1 MNDKKHGLR
10 WLRWPWS
17 LLVCLLLLLLLRLW
31 AVPVILLLAA
41 WQKKHQPDG
50 PAEGYCLQR
59 TRRRLARLV
68 WAALFL
74 LIGLAAGVFFF
85 DRLQSGRSRWG
96 AEDYFTLAAAGCLA
110 AGALAAG
117 LYEGYTDLRDAL
129 VPEQSRLARSIRSQ
143 LPHPDEAPG
152 VRELFALVDED
163 IRQNGQWFDRVA
175 VGAEWVLGDEASF
188 IPRIRAVFGR
198 DEIRRRSS
206 GKRTT
211 TTRIVEI
218 YLLDDRR
225 QVQTTALRNPNELP
239 ALMDCLKL
247 RAPDAL
253 FLPYAEYLDFCGKS
267 EEEWNR
273 LLLDYRRRK
282 GEREAQAARAPQE
295 PSTELPPAGSI
306 PPPPLVQ
313 AAARPSPQREPPQPY
328 LTLVSDQGVRQNHH
342 AFTWEDVQLA
352 AEGVTDGSYQTV
364 SLLLPGGFQ
373 WMHIQAGDAAD
384 GRYTVCVS
392 RPDPDKLRFFTT
404 RCSHRQAAAWLLE
417 FAQGQFRPEGR
428 DWKDYTRQVE
438 KAKK

>member
-1 MNDKKHGLR
+1 MKHKNQKPR
-10 WLRWPWS
+10 WPRWPWS
-17 LLVCLLLLLLLRLW
+17 LLLCILLLLVLRIW

-74 LIGLAAGVFFF
+74 LIGLAVGVFFF
-85 DRLQSGRSRWG
+85 DRLQSDRSRWG

-117 LYEGYTDLRDAL
+117 LYEGWTDLRDAL
-129 VPEQSRLARSIRSQ
+129 VPERSRLARSIRSQ
-143 LPHPDEAPG
+143 LPYPDEAPG
-152 VRELFALVDED
+152 VQELFALVDED

-175 VGAEWVLGDEASF
+175 VGKEWVLGDDASY

-198 DEIRRRSS
+198 DEVKRYGS

-211 TTRIVEI
+211 AARITELYI
-218 YLLDDRR
+218 LDDRR
-225 QVQTTALRNPNELP
+225 QVQTTALRAPNELP
-239 ALMDCLKL
+239 LLLDCLKL
-247 RAPDAL
+247 RVPDAL
-253 FLPYAEYLDFCGKS
+253 FLPYAEYLDLCGSS
-267 EEEWNR
+267 EEEWER
-273 LLLDYRRRK
+273 LLVEYRRRK

-295 PSTELPPAGSI
+295 PATELPPVGSI
-306 PPPPLVQ
+306 PPPLVQ
-313 AAARPSPQREPPQPY
+313 AAAGPASTRQPPQPY
-328 LTLVSDQGVRQNHH
+328 LTLVSREGVRQNHH
-342 AFTWEDVQLA
+342 AFTLEDIQLA

-438 KAKK
+438 KTQK